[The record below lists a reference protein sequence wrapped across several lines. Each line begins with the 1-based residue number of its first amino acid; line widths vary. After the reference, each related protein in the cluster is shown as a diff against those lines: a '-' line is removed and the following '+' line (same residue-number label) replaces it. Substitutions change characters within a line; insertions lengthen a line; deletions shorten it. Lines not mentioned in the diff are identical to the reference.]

1 MSRIIV
7 VGGGA
12 SGMMAAALLAEKGRE
27 VHLYEK
33 NEKLG
38 KKLYITGKGRC
49 NLTNNCDVQE
59 LMKHVVSNPR
69 FLYSAFYSFTAQ
81 DTMAFFEKEGLALK
95 TERGNRVFPVSDKSS
110 DVIRTLERVLKR
122 EGVHIHLN
130 TEVKKLVIEETAPSG
145 EEEPS
150 DRDLRWK
157 RVTGIMTSREDHI
170 PADAVI
176 IATGGLSYPAT
187 GSTGDGFRFAEEC
200 GHSVIPCEPSLVPLL
215 TKEDYIPKL
224 QGLSLK
230 NTGLIVKAGKKTL
243 YSDFGE
249 MMFTHNGITGP
260 MILSAS
266 AAVGKHLKKGELS
279 AFLDLKPALP
289 PEKLDARILREFE
302 AAPNKQFR
310 NVIGSLFPSSL
321 TPVIIRLS
329 GISPEKRI
337 HEITREERLSLVK
350 LIKAFPFTITGKGEF
365 KEAVI
370 TQGGVSVKDVNP
382 GTMESKLV
390 RDLYFTGEVLDLDA
404 ETGGYNLQIAWSTA
418 YLAAKSL
425 NEKVL

>member
-12 SGMMAAALLAEKGRE
+12 SGMMAAALLAQHGPE

-49 NLTNNCDVQE
+49 NLTNNCEVQE
-59 LMKHVVSNPR
+59 LLGHVVSNPR

-81 DTMAFFEKEGLALK
+81 DAMAFFEKEGLALK
-95 TERGNRVFPVSDKSS
+95 TERGNRVFPASDKSS

-122 EGVHIHLN
+122 ENVHIHLN
-130 TEVKKLVIEETAPSG
+130 TEVKELAFEEISDTG
-145 EEEPS
+145 ETGKNVPK
-150 DRDLRWK
+150 K
-157 RVTGIMTSREDHI
+157 RVTGIVTSRDGFI

-176 IATGGLSYPAT
+176 IASGGLSYPST
-187 GSTGDGFRFAEEC
+187 GSTGDGYRFAEGS
-200 GHSVIPCEPSLVPLL
+200 GHRLVSCEPSLVPLL
-215 TKEDYIPKL
+215 TKEDYIPEL

-230 NTGLIVKAGKKTL
+230 NTGLVIKTGNKTV

-249 MMFTHNGITGP
+249 MMFTHNGVTGP

-266 AAVGKHLKKGELS
+266 AAVGKYLKKGELS
-279 AFLDLKPALP
+279 AFLDLKPALD

-310 NVIGSLFPSSL
+310 NVIGNLFPSSL

-329 GISPEKRI
+329 GIYPEKRI

-350 LIKAFPFTITGKGEF
+350 LIKAFPFTITGKGDF

-382 GTMESKLV
+382 KTMESKIV
-390 RDLYFTGEVLDLDA
+390 SGLYFTGEVLDLDA

-425 NEKVL
+425 DEKV